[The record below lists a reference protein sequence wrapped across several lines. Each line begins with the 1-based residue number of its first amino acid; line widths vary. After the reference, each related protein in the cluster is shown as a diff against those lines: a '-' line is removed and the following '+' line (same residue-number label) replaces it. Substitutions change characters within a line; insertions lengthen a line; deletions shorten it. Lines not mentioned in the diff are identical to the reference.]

1 MAKKKNKSGL
11 KKSEKLTADE
21 VLQILVSRYLR
32 VQNAKIPE
40 KIEIPK
46 VETHVYHSITEY
58 NKDMRAVKLARN
70 FNNRI
75 QNRKDKQK
83 TLLKKIESAITSFL
97 PKYKWFVV
105 DVRGS
110 QYAVGISTSDWG
122 GGECHFWI
130 KEYYPDRLNNQLHE
144 LKHQNYS

>member
-1 MAKKKNKSGL
+1 MGKKKNKAVL

-21 VLQILVSRYLR
+21 ILQILVSRYLR

-40 KIEIPK
+40 KREIPK
-46 VETHVYHSITEY
+46 VETQVYHSITDY
-58 NKDMRAVKLARN
+58 NKDMRAVNLARN
-70 FNNRI
+70 FNNMV

-83 TLLKKIESAITSFL
+83 TMLKKIERAITSFL

-105 DVRGS
+105 GVRGD

-122 GGECHFWI
+122 GGESHFWI
-130 KEYYPDRLNNQLHE
+130 KEYFSGRKNSQLHK
-144 LKHQNYS
+144 LKHLVT

>member
-1 MAKKKNKSGL
+1 MVKKKNKLVL

-40 KIEIPK
+40 KREIPK
-46 VETHVYHSITEY
+46 VETRVYHSIADY
-58 NKDMRAVKLARN
+58 NKDMRAANFVRN
-70 FNNRI
+70 FNSRV

-83 TLLKKIESAITSFL
+83 TLPNMIERAITSFL
-97 PKYKWFVV
+97 PKYRWFVV
-105 DVRGS
+105 DVRDG

-122 GGECHFWI
+122 GGDSHLWI
-130 KEYYPDRLNNQLHE
+130 KDYYSDTANSQLHE
-144 LKHQNYS
+144 LKHLET

>member
-1 MAKKKNKSGL
+1 MGKKKNKAVL

-40 KIEIPK
+40 KREVPK
-46 VETHVYHSITEY
+46 VETKVYHSITDY
-58 NKDMRAVKLARN
+58 NKDMRAVNLARN
-70 FNNRI
+70 FNNRV

-83 TLLKKIESAITSFL
+83 TLLNTIERAITSFL

-105 DVRGS
+105 HVRDG

-122 GGECHFWI
+122 GGESHLWI
-130 KEYYPDRLNNQLHE
+130 KEYFSGQVNSQLHE
-144 LKHQNYS
+144 LKHLVT